1 MVNRHP
7 MLGPI
12 PLDYLA
18 PMFGMLSRCPQLE
31 DLCIAIE
38 MRGNRTDIG
47 QFLAD
52 RQWPTLKQFI
62 IEGDLT
68 FTSPVI
74 ATAFLARHPSLET
87 LSLPEHLD
95 LPTLPHLRW
104 LFMPDFVND
113 APMVAPPTLPR
124 LEYAAITHAYWQPH
138 MDVAEVVD
146 KLHAF
151 PALCGVSASL
161 DTPTTLQTL
170 AHELPK
176 LERLVL
182 CRSPW
187 NADRMRGEENRMPSP
202 ECLATLTSF
211 AHLTHL
217 DTSAAIQSIADAS
230 GDTDPTLNSLL
241 RALAAMPKLQYVDVD
256 MIHPDAF
263 RPVLTWFS
271 ILRDAQGA
279 YAGRRQTRD
288 LRRRLG

>member
-1 MVNRHP
+1 
-7 MLGPI
+7 
-12 PLDYLA
+12 
-18 PMFGMLSRCPQLE
+18 MLSRCPQLE
-31 DLCIAIE
+31 DLRIAIE
-38 MRGNRTDIG
+38 MRGDRTDIA

-52 RQWPTLKQFI
+52 RQWPTLKRFI

-74 ATAFLARHPSLET
+74 ATAFLARYPSLKM
-87 LSLPEHLD
+87 LSLPEHLN

-104 LFMPDFVND
+104 LFMLDFVNE
-113 APMVAPPTLPR
+113 APMVAPATLPR
-124 LEYAAITHAYWQPH
+124 LEYSAITHAHWQPP
-138 MDVAEVVD
+138 MDIAEVVD

-151 PALCGVSASL
+151 PALCDVSVSL
-161 DTPTTLQTL
+161 DTPTALQTL

-182 CRSPW
+182 CRSRW
-187 NADRMRGEENRMPSP
+187 NADRMRGEKNGVPSL

-217 DTSAAIQSIADAS
+217 NTSAAIQSIADAS
-230 GDTDPTLNSLL
+230 GDTDPTLDSLL
-241 RALAAMPKLQYVDVD
+241 RALAAALKLQYVGVDV
-256 MIHPDAF
+256 IHPDAF

-279 YAGRRQTRD
+279 YARRRQTRD
-288 LRRRLG
+288 LRRVRYHDWDDVFRVVGIS